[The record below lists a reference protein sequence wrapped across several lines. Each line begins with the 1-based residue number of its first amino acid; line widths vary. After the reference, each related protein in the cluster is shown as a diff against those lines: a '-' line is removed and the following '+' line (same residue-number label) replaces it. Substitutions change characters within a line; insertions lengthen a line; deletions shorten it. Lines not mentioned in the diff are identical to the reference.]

1 MNGSSSG
8 HSSIRAGHV
17 LLSSSLVA
25 VLLALLPAQVAA
37 HGHHAGY
44 CDLSLA
50 SDGTL
55 FVSLDLPAGDAQPF
69 FGGAVPT
76 EAPSPPPDQVANY
89 LNSRLAVLAD
99 QVACTSIAPW
109 SWQKAG
115 PETGGSWYLE
125 TSLKC
130 PQLPT
135 DLSVLNRILFELP
148 HGYRHQVVLRA
159 PDTTLSART
168 DPSQHVAH
176 FLLPAPAAGQ
186 QTVPALLWPLV
197 AAAALALVCAG
208 AALYLFLLLRRRA
221 RQISN

>member
-1 MNGSSSG
+1 MNGFRSDHAPFRVG
-8 HSSIRAGHV
+8 HT
-17 LLSSSLVA
+17 LSYCSLVIL
-25 VLLALLPAQVAA
+25 LLALAPAQAAA

-50 SDGTL
+50 TDGTL

-76 EAPSPPPDQVANY
+76 EAPSPTPDQVANY

-99 QVACTSIAPW
+99 QVACASIAPW
-109 SWQKAG
+109 SWQRSA
-115 PETGGSWYLE
+115 PETGASWYLE
-125 TSLKC
+125 TTLKC
-130 PQLPT
+130 PHLPN

-159 PDTTLSART
+159 PQTTLSART

-197 AAAALALVCAG
+197 AATALALLCAG

-221 RQISN
+221 RHISN